1 MVLATPTYKNLLA
14 TEATAAPLSVIRLR
28 SLTVLRS
35 EEEGID
41 LTNQVFC

>member
-14 TEATAAPLSVIRLR
+14 TEATVATLSVIRLR
-28 SLTVLRS
+28 SLIVLS